1 MYLILAVYFQVW
13 WAQHLAAPFG
23 AIGSVHGWERVG
35 AAAAHIARAL
45 LKLPMLRY
53 VDEYFGPGRSV
64 CCLVRVYSLYQ
75 CVIDHRK
82 ETVLHG
88 LQCFVRLI
96 RVLLGSTAITDEKC
110 ECGPSLVVLGVY
122 IALSEKGY
130 TLKPAAATVSC

>member
-1 MYLILAVYFQVW
+1 MYFQVW

-53 VDEYFGPGRSV
+53 VDDYFGPGRSV
-64 CCLVRVYSLYQ
+64 CLLVFVYSLYQ
-75 CVIDHRK
+75 CVIRHRK
-82 ETVLHG
+82 ETVAHG

-96 RVLLGSTAITDEKC
+96 RVLLGRTAIADEKC
-110 ECGPSLVVLGVY
+110 ECGPNLAILGVY
-122 IALSEKGY
+122 IELSEKGY
-130 TLKPAAATVSC
+130 TLKPAEAKVRC

>member
-1 MYLILAVYFQVW
+1 MCVQVW

-53 VDEYFGPGRSV
+53 VDDYFGPGWSV
-64 CCLVRVYSLYQ
+64 CVLVCVCSLYL
-75 CVIDHRK
+75 CVIVHRK
-82 ETVLHG
+82 ETILHG

-96 RVLLGSTAITDEKC
+96 RVLLGRTAIADEKC

-122 IALSEKGY
+122 IELSEKGY
-130 TLKPAAATVSC
+130 TLKPAEAKVRC